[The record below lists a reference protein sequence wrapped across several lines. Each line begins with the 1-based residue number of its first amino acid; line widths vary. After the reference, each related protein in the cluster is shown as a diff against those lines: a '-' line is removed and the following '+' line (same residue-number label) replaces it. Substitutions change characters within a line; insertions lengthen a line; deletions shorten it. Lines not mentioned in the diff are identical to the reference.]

1 MSLCAYDLGMYFPLD
16 NSELQRCKA
25 ESWWWFH
32 GANNTHMRFSFYRQM
47 IQSRDSCGC
56 DPLLRMSSNIPANLN
71 SQEEELRSTLSPSVQ
86 HGSETYA
93 FASWNSHEQSIH
105 CTCIMEIRSHGSDVH
120 LCLCRRTTALVEYLL
135 SGPSVLESRG

>member
-1 MSLCAYDLGMYFPLD
+1 MAMAPFTLRTTHTRIAITPRPPH
-16 NSELQRCKA
+16 RC
-25 ESWWWFH
+25 STH
-32 GANNTHMRFSFYRQM
+32 LYGANNTHMRFSFYRQM